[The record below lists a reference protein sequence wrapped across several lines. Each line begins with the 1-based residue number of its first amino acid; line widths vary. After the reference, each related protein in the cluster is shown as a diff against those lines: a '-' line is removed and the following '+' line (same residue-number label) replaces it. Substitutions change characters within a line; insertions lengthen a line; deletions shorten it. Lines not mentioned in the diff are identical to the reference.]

1 MTRAARALS
10 IQDVMPRGIVGPRT
24 QRPTPDNLK
33 LVAVDF
39 YNRYAEDIA
48 LFAELGF
55 TVFRL
60 SIAWSRI
67 FPNGGDETPNE
78 EGLAF
83 YDAVFDELAK
93 HGIEP
98 LVTLSHD
105 PGRLIPGRGLTRAV
119 TSLVPWDRTV
129 DPAGTRACTDR
140 SGDVTW

>member
-48 LFAELGF
+48 LFAEVGF
-55 TVFRL
+55 TVFHL

-67 FPNGGDETPNE
+67 FPNGTTRRPTRRAWPSTTPC
-78 EGLAF
+78 
-83 YDAVFDELAK
+83 
-93 HGIEP
+93 
-98 LVTLSHD
+98 S
-105 PGRLIPGRGLTRAV
+105 
-119 TSLVPWDRTV
+119 TSSPSTASNRW
-129 DPAGTRACTDR
+129 
-140 SGDVTW
+140 